1 MPEAIPERG
10 DLIVLNFNPQAGHE
24 QAGRRNAIVLS
35 PKEFNKLTGFIV
47 VCPITNQKK
56 GYPFEVELPKEGVSL
71 AKGGYPITG
80 VILTDQ
86 VKSLDWT
93 ARNLKVLK
101 KYDPEDAQ
109 IDEMNEIIDD
119 CLAKIATYLK

>member
-1 MPEAIPERG
+1 MSKAIPGRG

-35 PKEFNKLTGFIV
+35 PKEFNTATGFIV

-56 GYPFEVELPKEGVSL
+56 GYPFEVDLPIDGISL
-71 AKGGYPITG
+71 VGGGYPIEG

-101 KYDPEDAQ
+101 KYDSEDAQ
-109 IDEMNEIIDD
+109 IDEMNQIIDE
-119 CLAKIATYLK
+119 CLAKIATYLT

>member
-1 MPEAIPERG
+1 MQEAIPERG
-10 DLIVLNFNPQAGHE
+10 DLIVLTFNPQAGHG

-35 PKEFNKLTGFIV
+35 PNNFNQATGFIA

-56 GYPFEVELPKEGVSL
+56 GYPFEVNLPKEGISL
-71 AKGGYPITG
+71 DGGGFPITG

-93 ARNLKVLK
+93 ASNLKVLK
-101 KYDPEDAQ
+101 KYNSKDAQ
-109 IDEMNEIIDD
+109 IDELDEIIDD
-119 CLAKIATYLK
+119 CLAKIATYLT